1 MRLSDTRFSV
11 IFSVVMFALG
21 CGCLYIGN
29 GNIKGYIWGS
39 LYNAKEL
46 SSLVYKAYARYCS
59 ISPCVGEDSH
69 QLIAKSFCEKVPF
82 YASLHKGDFRRPYEI
97 VEGVYVDGN
106 LSVDRALLKARKAIM
121 DLGLNPYD
129 FKYKYESQNMS
140 LSGLISPFSI

>member
-1 MRLSDTRFSV
+1 MYYLKSIR
-11 IFSVVMFALG
+11 
-21 CGCLYIGN
+21 
-29 GNIKGYIWGS
+29 GS